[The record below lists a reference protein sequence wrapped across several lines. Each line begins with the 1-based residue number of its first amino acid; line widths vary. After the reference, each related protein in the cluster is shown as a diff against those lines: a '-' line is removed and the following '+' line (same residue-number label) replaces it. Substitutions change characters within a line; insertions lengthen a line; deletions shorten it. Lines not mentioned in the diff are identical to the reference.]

1 MAQRKAK
8 KKVKMGSAQLSNTSN
23 WDDTWQGTQK
33 QSKGK
38 FATEK
43 CKIQKKKEKNGVE
56 TYEMGQWV
64 VREPHQPQLLCP
76 GVGLIAQEGEQGR
89 STEETRAMVEM
100 SHWKAL
106 SHSSPEVLTA
116 AMPPQ
121 NMADLST
128 HSPPPWTLNHACS
141 QQR

>member
-1 MAQRKAK
+1 MAQLRAK

-23 WDDTWQGTQK
+23 WDDAWHSTQK
-33 QSKGK
+33 QSKRK

-56 TYEMGQWV
+56 TYEMGLWV
-64 VREPHQPQLLCP
+64 VRGPHQSQLLRLGIGP
-76 GVGLIAQEGEQGR
+76 IAQEGEQR
-89 STEETRAMVEM
+89 QSTEPSRAMVEM

-116 AMPPQ
+116 ACNPQ
-121 NMADLST
+121 CHLKIREICPSV
-128 HSPPPWTLNHACS
+128 HLHRGC
-141 QQR
+141 